1 MTDASSGPGA
11 TEPAEADPAATDP
24 PEPDPGA
31 TDPPVRLPLPTLGA
45 VSGRSFLAL
54 GAVVGALGWGVT
66 TLLTARPS
74 LAGLLGPGVDPALLV
89 TLAWGPLVLVMVG
102 VGVFATPDGVRFAR
116 PFLVWG
122 PANGAA
128 SVATVAALL
137 GWLPAATYWLAW
149 ALAGVAGYLATGI
162 AVRNAGGDGR
172 LWLAAAG
179 SEAGVLVAGVT
190 VGGPWPFALLGL
202 LHVAP
207 LTLSATG
214 LDRRHGTAAA
224 MVPVLVATGMLA
236 AAWVGA

>member
-1 MTDASSGPGA
+1 VTDASRGSAGP
-11 TEPAEADPAATDP
+11 
-24 PEPDPGA
+24 
-31 TDPPVRLPLPTLGA
+31 DPPVRLPLPTLGA

-66 TLLTARPS
+66 ALLTARPS
-74 LAGLLGPGVDPALLV
+74 LAGLLGPDVDPAFLV
-89 TLAWGPLVLVMVG
+89 ALVWVPLVLVMVG

-128 SVATVAALL
+128 SVATVGALL
-137 GWLPAATYWLAW
+137 GWLPGTTYWLAW
-149 ALAGVAGYLATGI
+149 TLAGAAGYLATGI
-162 AVRNAGGDGR
+162 AVRTAGGDGR

-179 SEAGVLVAGVT
+179 AEAGVLVAGVT
-190 VGGPWPFALLGL
+190 VGGPWPFAVLGV
-202 LHVAP
+202 LHATP

-224 MVPVLVATGMLA
+224 LVPVLVVAGMLVA
-236 AAWVGA
+236 ARLGA